1 MEAQTTSN
9 LNTITGGQGP
19 EQPSYGPWS
28 QQQYQQP
35 TQSQQPVQQMQQ
47 PTGQQQTASQNP
59 STLEEKLKQLQD
71 KWTNEITELNGMM
84 KTLPRLDELLNIIYT
99 KRQEAVD
106 YYHSMNSVILK
117 QTKEYKQEFNV
128 ICMNA
133 RINGVNGLRLSN
145 DTAIQKHAESV
156 LLDKKAAVEQ
166 LGNHNTYIKETIQ
179 TIDNMIYGINQ
190 KIKLA
195 EILNGLKF

>member
-1 MEAQTTSN
+1 MQTATFP
-9 LNTITGGQGP
+9 TYGAQGP
-19 EQPSYGPWS
+19 AMVPDPAGQIPQAPVYTAP
-28 QQQYQQP
+28 QQP
-35 TQSQQPVQQMQQ
+35 TQSQQPIQNQQQPPAQPQQ
-47 PTGQQQTASQNP
+47 PT
-59 STLEEKLKQLQD
+59 LEDKLKQLQD

-84 KTLPRLDELLNIIYT
+84 KTLQRLDELLNIIYT

-106 YYHSMNSVILK
+106 YYHNMNAVILK

-133 RINGVNGLRLSN
+133 RINGVNGLRLQN
-145 DTAIQKHAESV
+145 DTAIQKHAEGV
-156 LLDKKAAVEQ
+156 LLDKKAAIEQ
-166 LGNHNTYIKETIQ
+166 LGNHNTFIKETVQ